1 MNLAED
7 IQKMGE
13 SFVGDYK
20 NRISTLRGQF
30 TETRQMLSRIQP
42 SLHDFHRELRQQ
54 TARMRTERTAAHKQM
69 SGEMHQFLT
78 QSTKRIR
85 AEAKGICQDA
95 QKMMQGFHA
104 ESTKRGTEAKHCHTA
119 MQSFFH
125 AMAQARKMHPLRGHQ
140 TSEHSGA
147 PKAGMRKR
155 RHSKTQ
161 TA

>member
-7 IQKMGE
+7 IQKMGAH
-13 SFVGDYK
+13 FVTDYK
-20 NRISTLRGQF
+20 NRIATLREQF
-30 TETRQMLSRIQP
+30 TDTRRMLSEVKP
-42 SLHDFHRELRQQ
+42 PLKDFHRELRHQ
-54 TARMRTERTAAHKQM
+54 TARMRTEMRTAQKQM
-69 SGEMHQFLT
+69 SEKMHQFLT
-78 QSTKRIR
+78 QSTKQIR
-85 AEAKGICQDA
+85 AEAKGICENA
-95 QKMMQGFHA
+95 QKMLQGFHT

-155 RHSKTQ
+155 HRKAKT
-161 TA
+161 A